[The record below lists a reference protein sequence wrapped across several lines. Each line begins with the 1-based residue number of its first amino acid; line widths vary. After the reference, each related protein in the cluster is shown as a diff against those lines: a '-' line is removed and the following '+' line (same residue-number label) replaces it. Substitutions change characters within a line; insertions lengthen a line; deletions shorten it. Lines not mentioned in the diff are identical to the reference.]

1 MSQRPCILWEWES
14 PATRA
19 LHLFITAPG
28 LLSSKSW
35 YCLNHLTL
43 RISICCHS
51 TNLRCVIAMWL
62 FWCPHARRCREP
74 VVCRMQHWGR
84 MASDMWVN
92 TNPFIYC
99 LPSTVCI
106 LEHASMHDW
115 LIVIAW
121 LTIKALASVLCEY
134 IRRIYSAHV
143 WTFLSKQVAM
153 QVTCW
158 TSRR

>member
-1 MSQRPCILWEWES
+1 MDGENMSQRPCILWEWES

-43 RISICCHS
+43 RIPICCHS

-99 LPSTVCI
+99 LPSSVCI
-106 LEHASMHDW
+106 FEHARTNF
-115 LIVIAW
+115 IYAW
-121 LTIKALASVLCEY
+121 LA
-134 IRRIYSAHV
+134 YSYSMANYKSSGKCIMRV
-143 WTFLSKQVAM
+143 YTTDIFG
-153 QVTCW
+153 
-158 TSRR
+158 SRLDIFE